1 MPTTM
6 KLFFLGISGL
16 FFFLL
21 GDFSITPS
29 TISIDYEPIGRICTE
44 AYDECELTIQ
54 YAFTVTA
61 EDTAGLAVA
70 YRFIGPQ
77 GIPLPDP
84 YGTLIGEYP
93 NYAISGTYP
102 LGAIS
107 FLVEASNAAAEE
119 MSVELPLEVVDCYAP
134 IMAWVDTI
142 RMPAVPIDLD
152 QNNRSDFIGLKL
164 VPTDFST
171 DPPFEGCNG
180 MPQFSI
186 THPDS
191 LPNNVDSLMI
201 ACWDPFPQIIRVWT
215 WDTAD
220 NPSAVQPDSTVGGAN
235 YTKRDIVIMAPTE
248 GPDCDSLP
256 IVRGKVMTENGKAYP
271 NLKVNA
277 MGDIPLQAMTN
288 YQGNYLL
295 TEFSPGVS
303 YRFTVDTIRER
314 PANGVTILDVT
325 LLARHIL
332 NMSPLVS
339 PYKMIAA
346 DVNDSGTLTTLD
358 IVLMRLMIIGQLDEF
373 PGGTPSWRFVPSHY
387 SFPPERNP
395 FDPRFREDRILNN
408 IQGFHEVDFVAIKMG
423 DINCS
428 ATLP

>member
-1 MPTTM
+1 M
-6 KLFFLGISGL
+6 KFFFLGMSSL
-16 FFFLL
+16 AFFLFGGFL
-21 GDFSITPS
+21 PSPS
-29 TISIDYEPIGRICTE
+29 TISIDYQPIGRICTE
-44 AYDECELTIQ
+44 AYDQCDLTIQ
-54 YAFTVTA
+54 YSFTVNA
-61 EDTAGLAVA
+61 EDTAGLVVG

-77 GIPLPDP
+77 GIPLSDP
-84 YGTLIGEYP
+84 YGTLVGEYP
-93 NYAISGTYP
+93 NYAIAGTYP

-107 FLVEASNAAAEE
+107 FLVEATNAAEE
-119 MSVELPLEVVDCYAP
+119 AMGVELPLEVVDCYSP
-134 IMAWVDTI
+134 IMTWVDTI
-142 RMPAVPIDLD
+142 RMPARPIDLD
-152 QNNRSDFIGLKL
+152 QNNRYDFIGLKL
-164 VPTDFST
+164 KPTDFST
-171 DPPFEGCNG
+171 TPPFEGCNG

-191 LPNNVDSLMI
+191 LPGPVDSLII
-201 ACWDPFPQIIRVWT
+201 ACWDTFPQIIRLWT
-215 WDTAD
+215 WDGAD
-220 NPSAVQPDSTVGGAN
+220 NPSAVQPDSTVGGPN
-235 YTKRDIVIMAPTE
+235 YTKRDVVIMAPTE
-248 GPDCDSLP
+248 GTDCDSLP
-256 IVRGKVMTENGKAYP
+256 IVTGKVMTETGKVYP
-271 NLKVNA
+271 DLTVHA
-277 MGDIPLQAMTN
+277 TGDIALNATTDKA
-288 YQGNYLL
+288 GGYLL
-295 TEFSPGVS
+295 TEFNPGVS
-303 YRFTVDTIRER
+303 YRFTVDTIRDR

-332 NMSPLVS
+332 NMSPLTS

-373 PGGTPSWRFVPSHY
+373 PGGTPSWRFIPSHY